1 MSVGVETR
9 TSDCRILSDL
19 FASRLCFEG
28 CGYLRARLAARLR
41 PDSRP
46 GADCAVQ
53 GRKAQKRPTRLTGGF
68 PPPPPPP
75 VTAPAAASQKPRTT
89 NTPNEPPHFSP
100 PGNENY

>member
-1 MSVGVETR
+1 MGVETR

-68 PPPPPPP
+68 
-75 VTAPAAASQKPRTT
+75 R
-89 NTPNEPPHFSP
+89 P
-100 PGNENY
+100 PGRRSVTGAAVESQNQ